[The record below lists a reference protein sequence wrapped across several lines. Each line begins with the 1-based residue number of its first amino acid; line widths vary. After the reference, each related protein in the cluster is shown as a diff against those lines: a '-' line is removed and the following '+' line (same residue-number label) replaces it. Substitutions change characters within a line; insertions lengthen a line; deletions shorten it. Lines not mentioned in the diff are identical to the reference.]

1 MSAKDENAA
10 EEGRKENADEEK
22 VIKNNARNTF
32 DKIDS
37 SSAVWMNLSRWLS
50 RVYSGTTISDLS
62 CQGGVHHSP
71 LQPLLRLQQHWSKE
85 GILKDNPSIEIK
97 EEEKKKF

>member
-22 VIKNNARNTF
+22 VMKNNARNTF

-37 SSAVWMNLSRWLS
+37 SSAVWMNL
-50 RVYSGTTISDLS
+50 
-62 CQGGVHHSP
+62 
-71 LQPLLRLQQHWSKE
+71 
-85 GILKDNPSIEIK
+85 
-97 EEEKKKF
+97 